1 MPDKPPANPFKT
13 SRSFEFELTDFDEA
27 RKSLD
32 EAPEGLA
39 EAAAALEPDFWER
52 RRRKSL
58 PTDRALNGVAIEWV
72 LALPIALRPMGLCDR
87 YPRVANAI
95 AEAWPIFELR
105 RSMLDSLLE
114 DKRGRRQ
121 GFPPEVRSEIE
132 TLRCVLPADIADF
145 APPAP

>member
-1 MPDKPPANPFKT
+1 MPDKPPANPFKS

-32 EAPEGLA
+32 EVPEGLA
-39 EAAAALEPDFWER
+39 EAATFEPDFWER
-52 RRRKSL
+52 RRRKSV

-72 LALPIALRPMGLCDR
+72 LSLPIALRPMGLCDR

-95 AEAWPIFELR
+95 ADSWPIFELR

-132 TLRCVLPADIADF
+132 TLRCVLPDDIAGF
-145 APPAP
+145 TPTRT